1 MIQIEDEILTR
12 CQGGDKAAFR
22 WVVQTYQRMLFSL
35 ALKMLANEEEAK
47 DVVQDTFVRAWLAIR
62 SYNPQQPFTSW
73 LYTIASRLC
82 LNRMKAGSAG
92 VLARY
97 GCGRGRP
104 RSQPEDLTVLH
115 RFASGDDTQRKLE
128 NDEWITIVRALAEG
142 LSEKQRLVFTLC
154 QLEGLSSEEAEQ
166 ITGMDARQIKSNLY
180 VARQTI
186 RKRLKDLGYDED

>member
-82 LNRMKAGSAG
+82 LNRMKAEKVSAM
-92 VLARY
+92 
-97 GCGRGRP
+97 
-104 RSQPEDLTVLH
+104 QPEDLIVLH

-128 NDEWITIVRALAEG
+128 NNEWIAIVRTLAEG
-142 LSEKQRLVFTLC
+142 LSKKQRLVFTLC

-166 ITGMDARQIKSNLY
+166 ITSMDARQIKSNLY

>member
-1 MIQIEDEILTR
+1 MIQIEDDILTR

-35 ALKMLANEEEAK
+35 ALKMLADEEEAK
-47 DVVQDTFVRAWLAIR
+47 DVVQDTFVRAWTAIR
-62 SYNPQQPFTSW
+62 SYNPQQPFVSW

-82 LNRMKAGSAG
+82 LNRLKAVKKVAA
-92 VLARY
+92 L
-97 GCGRGRP
+97 
-104 RSQPEDLTVLH
+104 PEDMTVL
-115 RFASGDDTQRKLE
+115 RQFASDDDNQRILE
-128 NDEWITIVRALAEG
+128 NSEWVAIVRILAEG

-186 RKRLKDLGYDED
+186 RKRLKDLGYEED

>member
-22 WVVQTYQRMLFSL
+22 WVVQTYQCMLFSL
-35 ALKMLANEEEAK
+35 ALKMLADEEEAK
-47 DVVQDTFVRAWLAIR
+47 DVVQDTFVRAWIAIR
-62 SYNPQQPFTSW
+62 SYNPQQPFASW

-82 LNRMKAGSAG
+82 LNRLKAVKKVAA
-92 VLARY
+92 L
-97 GCGRGRP
+97 
-104 RSQPEDLTVLH
+104 PEDLTVL
-115 RFASGDDTQRKLE
+115 RQFASDDDNQRILE
-128 NDEWITIVRALAEG
+128 NSEWVAIVRILAEG

-186 RKRLKDLGYDED
+186 RKRLKDLGYEED

>member
-1 MIQIEDEILTR
+1 MIQIEDDILTR

-35 ALKMLANEEEAK
+35 ALKMLADEEEAK
-47 DVVQDTFVRAWLAIR
+47 DVVQDTFVRAWTAIR
-62 SYNPQQPFTSW
+62 SYNPQQSFASW

-82 LNRMKAGSAG
+82 LNRLKAVKKVAA
-92 VLARY
+92 L
-97 GCGRGRP
+97 
-104 RSQPEDLTVLH
+104 PEDMTVL
-115 RFASGDDTQRKLE
+115 RQFASDDDNQRIIE
-128 NDEWITIVRALAEG
+128 NSEWVAIVRILAEG

-186 RKRLKDLGYDED
+186 RKRLKDLGYEED

>member
-1 MIQIEDEILTR
+1 MPSITDQQLISQCLEGNKD
-12 CQGGDKAAFR
+12 AFR
-22 WVVQTYQRMLFSL
+22 QLVQAHQRRVFSL
-35 ALKMLANEEEAK
+35 ALKMVGDEEEAK

-62 SYNPQQPFTSW
+62 SYNPQQPFASW
-73 LYTIASRLC
+73 LYIIASRLC
-82 LNRMKAGSAG
+82 LNRMKAEKVSAM
-92 VLARY
+92 
-97 GCGRGRP
+97 
-104 RSQPEDLTVLH
+104 QPEDLTVLH

-128 NDEWITIVRALAEG
+128 NNEWIAIVRALAEG

>member
-1 MIQIEDEILTR
+1 MIQIEDDILTR

-35 ALKMLANEEEAK
+35 ALKMLADEEEAK
-47 DVVQDTFVRAWLAIR
+47 DVVQDTFVRAWMAIR
-62 SYNPQQPFTSW
+62 NYDSQQSFASW

-82 LNRMKAGSAG
+82 LNRLKAVKRVA
-92 VLARY
+92 VL
-97 GCGRGRP
+97 
-104 RSQPEDLTVLH
+104 PEDMTVL
-115 RFASGDDTQRKLE
+115 RQFASDDDNQRILE
-128 NDEWITIVRALAEG
+128 NNEWIAIVRILAEA

-186 RKRLKDLGYDED
+186 RKRLKDLGYEED